1 MASRK
6 SQEHSHAESL
16 AMSAATA
23 IVEDETRQGSP
34 PSLSNRSKK
43 EESLEKLDYGA
54 NLRHWGQPN
63 AAPASSNIW
72 ANSDDSDAHWYGTS
86 NNTHSSK
93 TNTNTANLITNS
105 MGNLSLSSKD
115 YGKDGKRGGGN
126 TSVASAT
133 SSIPGIV
140 GISSGSTGGNTAHS
154 SWNDATSYSQYS
166 MTHQQQQRQQPLHI
180 PSVPPGFLSPLVA
193 SKNDDESSTSRSFTH
208 RQSKKQNFKRKGQR
222 KGRHGQSNYNYNNNN
237 NNRNQNYSRH
247 QNNRRGKNNDH
258 HQSVAVFED
267 SDSYSNSTYSDSRRT
282 TASSKASSEES

>member
-54 NLRHWGQPN
+54 NLRHGGQPN
-63 AAPASSNIW
+63 AAAASSNIW
-72 ANSDDSDAHWYGTS
+72 ANSDDSDAHWYGNS
-86 NNTHSSK
+86 NNTHTAK
-93 TNTNTANLITNS
+93 TNTNTENIITNS

-115 YGKDGKRGGGN
+115 YGKDGRRGGGN

-193 SKNDDESSTSRSFTH
+193 SKNDDESSTSRSFTTLLA
-208 RQSKKQNFKRKGQR
+208 STSTIFALSISCLSLISFPSSVF
-222 KGRHGQSNYNYNNNN
+222 GQSGRIRTCVYPAP
-237 NNRNQNYSRH
+237 NRDDNPTFVTLCYIHYSL
-247 QNNRRGKNNDH
+247 
-258 HQSVAVFED
+258 
-267 SDSYSNSTYSDSRRT
+267 
-282 TASSKASSEES
+282 